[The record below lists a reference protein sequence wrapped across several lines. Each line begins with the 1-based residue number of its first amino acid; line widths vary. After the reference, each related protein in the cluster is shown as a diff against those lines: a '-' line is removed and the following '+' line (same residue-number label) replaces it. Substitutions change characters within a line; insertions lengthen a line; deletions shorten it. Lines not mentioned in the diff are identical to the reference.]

1 LTTSFLSLS
10 SHYLFDR
17 FLAGGEVDV
26 TELGDRFPPVLESAA
41 GGDQHAFE
49 LLWRSTHPILIRYLR
64 VLYGQSAEDIASEA
78 WVRAIH
84 GLRSFHGDES
94 GFRGWLVV
102 IARNHARDLGRR
114 AGRRPEI
121 LSPDLTFEHSGL
133 ESDTADLVL
142 ERISTQAALRLV
154 STLPPS
160 QAEMIALRVI
170 IGLDVAQVAEIVGRS
185 PGAVRVAVHRGL
197 RTLAGRLTSPGQSG
211 PTEPDVTQSEGEALS
226 RRDV

>member
-1 LTTSFLSLS
+1 M
-10 SHYLFDR
+10 
-17 FLAGGEVDV
+17 
-26 TELGDRFPPVLESAA
+26 TELGDRFPSVLEAA
-41 GGDQHAFE
+41 VGGDQQAFE
-49 LLWRSTHPILIRYLR
+49 LLWRSTHPMLVRYLR

-84 GLRSFHGDES
+84 GLNTFHGDEH

-121 LSPDLTFEHSGL
+121 LSPDLTSETNRS
-133 ESDTADLVL
+133 ESDTADVVL
-142 ERISTQAALRLV
+142 ERLSTHAALRLV

-197 RTLAGRLTSPGQSG
+197 RTLAGQLTRPAQSG
-211 PTEPDVTQSEGEALS
+211 PAEPDVTQSEGEALS